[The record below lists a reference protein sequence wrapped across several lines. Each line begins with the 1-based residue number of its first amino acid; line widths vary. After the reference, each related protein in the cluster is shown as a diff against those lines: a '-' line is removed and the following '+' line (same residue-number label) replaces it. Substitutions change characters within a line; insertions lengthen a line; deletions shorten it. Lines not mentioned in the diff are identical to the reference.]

1 MNRCIKKKKN
11 NSYYVYYSYIGATD
25 SDPYEK
31 NEAVTTT
38 ENTLGPERVINAD
51 EIGIYSDYGLG
62 LGVDATDPKPWTNKK
77 SFRAR
82 HVTFEN
88 VLGIRDGIL
97 RGFNREVT
105 SLRQFQS
112 NLIASVPTSELL
124 SMGIDVEGARG
135 YSMHKRSIGK
145 KIILRTIT
153 FKSKFEDICCGH
165 GGIDSDD
172 GGAPQEEEGQPFE
185 DRLTRFIEEHAN
197 GQSMESLSSEDLQ
210 GYCSKFVEDKSI
222 THYVHGIEL
231 GACYYRTM
239 SEQEYNTKFGAKTG
253 LELDRI
259 AELALKNDLRFGT
272 HKFQSEVT
280 RIGQIKKPRRGRDE
294 NEKVEEEAVVGV
306 TLMPISS
313 LVVNSV
319 KLRRA
324 MEMALSRFI
333 NKRQNH
339 KCKTIRLYMDVLST
353 SHTSLGNNSI
363 YNTVAKY
370 TVNYDSSYTTIIM
383 CSHIL
388 YRWSI
393 LHILW

>member
-1 MNRCIKKKKN
+1 M
-11 NSYYVYYSYIGATD
+11 
-25 SDPYEK
+25 
-31 NEAVTTT
+31 TTT

-97 RGFNREVT
+97 QGFNREVT

-124 SMGIDVEGARG
+124 SMGIDVEGVRG

-145 KIILRTIT
+145 KIILRTII
-153 FKSKFEDICCGH
+153 FKSKFEDICCGPE
-165 GGIDSDD
+165 GIDSDD
-172 GGAPQEEEGQPFE
+172 GGAPQEEEEQPFE

-197 GQSMESLSSEDLQ
+197 GRSMELLSPEDLLR
-210 GYCSKFVEDKSI
+210 YCSKFVEDKSI

-306 TLMPISS
+306 TLMSISS

-339 KCKTIRLYMDVLST
+339 KCKTIR
-353 SHTSLGNNSI
+353 
-363 YNTVAKY
+363 
-370 TVNYDSSYTTIIM
+370 
-383 CSHIL
+383 
-388 YRWSI
+388 
-393 LHILW
+393 